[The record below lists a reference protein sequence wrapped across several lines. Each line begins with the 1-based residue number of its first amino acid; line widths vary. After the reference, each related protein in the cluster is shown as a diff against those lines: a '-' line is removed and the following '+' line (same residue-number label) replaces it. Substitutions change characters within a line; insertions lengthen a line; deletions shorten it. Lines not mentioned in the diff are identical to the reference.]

1 MADTPKPVPGDT
13 PGEGGDERH
22 SGRSGQQPAPS
33 GPHGRHQMP
42 GAAGYPQFEGPG
54 APQYGSE
61 QVEPP
66 PPVTGAVPPPSVSGT
81 RPAPGQQA
89 HGQSG
94 SGQQVYGQAGSSHGY
109 EQPGSAQS
117 YGQPG
122 PSQGYGQ
129 PGSPQSFGQPGS
141 AQSYGQPGS
150 AQSYG
155 QPGSAQSYGQAA
167 SSQGYGQSASEQ
179 QDYGAPIPQPG
190 YGQTGSEQT
199 YGQPPHQQG
208 YGRSTSEQGY
218 GQPTA
223 EQQAYGP
230 STFDQ
235 QPYGQPTYGPAGS
248 YPAPGE
254 APPGW
259 SPAGASS
266 YGQQPY
272 GYPGAPATLSI
283 GRALGYG
290 WDRFRANPIPWVAIT
305 LVGFLA
311 YVAVTLVIRLSA
323 VDSVLPLVLLAL
335 VVAVVVWLLQAA
347 MIRGAL
353 SETDGTPPDFQAF
366 FGFVNAGNVLITAL
380 IVFVAAWVFAILLV
394 IPGLIVLYLCMFALH
409 FVIDQDQGPF
419 TAIKSSAQLV
429 FSNFG
434 PTLLLALA
442 VAVLTFLATLLCGV
456 GLLIVGPMTIIAVT
470 YTYRFLTGGLIA

>member
-22 SGRSGQQPAPS
+22 SGRSGQQPVPGETPGS
-33 GPHGRHQMP
+33 PHGRHQMP

-66 PPVTGAVPPPSVSGT
+66 PPVTGAVPPPPVSGT
-81 RPAPGQQA
+81 RPAPGQPTYGQQA
-89 HGQSG
+89 YGQTG
-94 SGQQVYGQAGSSHGY
+94 SGQQAYGQPGTSQGYGQPGTSQGHGQPGTSQGY
-109 EQPGSAQS
+109 EQPGSAQA
-117 YGQPG
+117 YGQPA
-122 PSQGYGQ
+122 SAQGYGQ
-129 PGSPQSFGQPGS
+129 P
-141 AQSYGQPGS
+141 
-150 AQSYG
+150 
-155 QPGSAQSYGQAA
+155 AA
-167 SSQGYGQSASEQ
+167 EQ
-179 QDYGAPIPQPG
+179 QGYGAPIPQPG
-190 YGQTGSEQT
+190 YGQTGSEPP
-199 YGQPPHQQG
+199 YGQPSHQQG
-208 YGRSTSEQGY
+208 YGRPTSGQGY

-223 EQQAYGP
+223 EQQTYGQSAY
-230 STFDQ
+230 DQ

-248 YPAPGE
+248 YPPPGD

-259 SPAGASS
+259 SPAGASA
-266 YGQQPY
+266 YGRQPY
-272 GYPGAPATLSI
+272 GYQGAPAVLSI

-290 WDRFRANPIPWVAIT
+290 LDRFRANPIPWVAIT